1 MSKFMSFGMTYVL
14 VLVCFMSVT
23 TGALLQQ
30 GVPGLQEEQPR
41 SDVCHKGDEEVR
53 DGEQKHGQ
61 PR

>member
-1 MSKFMSFGMTYVL
+1 L
-14 VLVCFMSVT
+14 PVT